1 MSNKQT
7 VTEQNTQDK
16 ALQSKLELAC
26 RIAKSYFDR
35 GMGSGTT
42 GNLSFMHDGKIYI
55 TAGGTCFGFLT
66 PEDFA
71 AVLYPGVDDGSG
83 STSTGASLN
92 GLKPSKELPLHEM
105 VYDKLLAAGKTE
117 GAVIHT
123 HSTYSVLWSCVPGL
137 DPADCVP
144 DHTPYLRMKLG
155 SCGLIS
161 YQKPGSA
168 ELFEAFRRE
177 SGDLEGW
184 ILAHHG
190 PIVGGKDLMDAFGR
204 SEELEES
211 CKVAWMLR
219 KAGI

>member
-1 MSNKQT
+1 MTDSVLRT
-7 VTEQNTQDK
+7 
-16 ALQSKLELAC
+16 KLELAC

-42 GNLSFMHDGKIYI
+42 GNLSFMHDGTIYI

-66 PEDFA
+66 PNDFA
-71 AVLYPGVDDGSG
+71 AIPYPHPQSG
-83 STSTGASLN
+83 AVSLN

-123 HSTYSVLWSCVPGL
+123 HATYSVLWSCVPGL

-155 SCGLIS
+155 ACGLIS
-161 YQKPGSA
+161 YQKPGST
-168 ELFEAFRRE
+168 ELFEAFRKE

-184 ILAHHG
+184 ILSHHG

-219 KAGI
+219 QAGI

>member
-1 MSNKQT
+1 M
-7 VTEQNTQDK
+7 TEQAKVTDH
-16 ALQSKLELAC
+16 ALQKKLELAC

-42 GNLSFMHDGKIYI
+42 GNLSFMHDGNIYI

-66 PEDFA
+66 PDDFA
-71 AVLYPGVDDGSG
+71 VVPYPHPKGGSG
-83 STSTGASLN
+83 AVSLN
-92 GLKPSKELPLHEM
+92 GLKPSKELLLHEM
-105 VYDKLLAAGKTE
+105 VYDKLLAAGKRE

-123 HSTYSVLWSCVPGL
+123 HATYSVLWSCVPGL

-155 SCGLIS
+155 ACGLIS
-161 YQKPGSA
+161 YQRPGSV
-168 ELFEAFRRE
+168 ELFDAFRSE

-184 ILAHHG
+184 ILSHHG
-190 PIVGGKDLMDAFGR
+190 PIVGGKDLMDAFSR

-219 KAGI
+219 QAKI

>member
-1 MSNKQT
+1 MTDSVLQT
-7 VTEQNTQDK
+7 K
-16 ALQSKLELAC
+16 MELAC

-42 GNLSFMHDGKIYI
+42 GNLSFMHDGTIYI
-55 TAGGTCFGFLT
+55 TAGGTCFGFLR
-66 PEDFA
+66 PDDFA
-71 AVLYPGVDDGSG
+71 AIPYPHPQG
-83 STSTGASLN
+83 GAVSLN

-123 HSTYSVLWSCVPGL
+123 HATYSVLWSCVPGL

-155 SCGLIS
+155 ACGLIS

-168 ELFEAFRRE
+168 ELFEAFREE

-184 ILAHHG
+184 ILSHHG

-219 KAGI
+219 QAGI